1 MKLVLES
8 TVEAIST
15 RTDGTVS
22 IKIGTQELDPSNAA
36 LLFGFRGKY
45 VKVLLSDTNITNL
58 ESETIDAAQLV
69 GVKKNKTESQ
79 RLRAVL
85 FRIHEQL
92 APDIDFETYYK
103 MEMEKVITH
112 YKSKLD

>member
-45 VKVLLSDTNITNL
+45 VKVLLSDN
-58 ESETIDAAQLV
+58 QL
-69 GVKKNKTESQ
+69 
-79 RLRAVL
+79 
-85 FRIHEQL
+85 RI
-92 APDIDFETYYK
+92 
-103 MEMEKVITH
+103 
-112 YKSKLD
+112 